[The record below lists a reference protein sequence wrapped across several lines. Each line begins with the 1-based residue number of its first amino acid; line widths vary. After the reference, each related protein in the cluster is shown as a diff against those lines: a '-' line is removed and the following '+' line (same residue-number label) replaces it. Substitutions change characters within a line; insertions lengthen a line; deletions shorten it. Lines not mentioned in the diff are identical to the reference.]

1 MFYKKN
7 TEKSLS
13 PELFKNPTSEYRGT
27 PFWAWNC
34 ELDKE
39 ELLRQIDIF
48 KEMGLGGF
56 HMHVRTGLST
66 PYLGEEYMGFINA
79 CVDKAREN
87 DMLAYLYDEDRWP
100 SGSAGGIVTQ
110 NDEYRQRLLRF
121 TTVPYKKERKNDI
134 FFVENTTVRT
144 EEGILL
150 TVFDIE
156 LDDKGYL
163 KEYRQIQPE
172 DEVKGTKWYVYMDY
186 SPKTS
191 WFNNQSYVD
200 TMNKEAMDRFIE
212 VTYEAYNKNCS
223 KDFGGV
229 IPSIFTDEPQV
240 AHKERL
246 NSSFDTCDVTLPW
259 TPTFPDTY
267 KAKYS
272 EDIMEHLPELFWNL
286 PDNKPSVTRYRYHD
300 HVADRFSEAFGQ
312 NCGQWCDEHGIA
324 LTGHLMCEQTL
335 YVQTLAVSEAMR
347 NYRGFGIPGIDMLC
361 AAHEFITAKQC
372 QSAVHQFGSEAML
385 SELYGVTG
393 WDFDFRGHKLH
404 GDWQAAL
411 GVTIRVQHL
420 SWVSMKGESKRDY
433 PASISYQ
440 SPWYGEY
447 RRIEDHFARVNTALT
462 RGKPIINVGV
472 IHPVESYWLF
482 WGPVDVNAPIANEID
497 SKFLQLADWLVKIN
511 TDFNF
516 ICEATLP
523 ELCENPT
530 APLTV
535 GKMAYDVIVVPECLT
550 LRSTTL
556 EALEKFKATGGK
568 LIFMGKEPA
577 FENAVPS
584 NRGKKLFADSISIE
598 YSRDA
603 LQKALED
610 SMYVTIRYA
619 DGSDTNRFCHQLRQ
633 DGDVKW
639 LFVAQA
645 INPPD
650 KNQIR
655 GDDIDITIKGKYS
668 IRLFDTQTGE
678 IYAVSCTYKEGNT
691 VFSREIHNYDS
702 LLLELTEI
710 SDEKESGS
718 IKTEEDAK
726 TPALSSVCVKNEVE
740 YTLSEPNCLLLDM
753 AEYKLDDGK
762 WQPEEEILRL
772 DAKLCGEIGLPARGG
787 HVAQPW
793 VIGRTPDEHTVSL
806 RFTIN
811 SEIDVQNVL
820 FASERITEGSLA
832 VNGNKVDIA
841 VCGWYVDKSIE
852 TVKIPDL
859 KKGMNII
866 ELTLPF
872 GVEFNTE
879 WCYLLGDFGVEVSGR
894 ASKLIKKPEK
904 VSFSDLTEQGF
915 PFYGGNI
922 TYHLP
927 ICSKTGKI
935 RLTVSDY
942 VGALITLNN
951 GQEIIYPPYNAW
963 ADVPVGDSI
972 LDITLF
978 GNRQNSFGH
987 VHYADRSLEWIG
999 PYAWRSEGDQWSYDY
1014 VLRKL
1019 GIICVPVV
1027 EE

>member
-7 TEKSLS
+7 SDKSLS
-13 PELFKNPTSEYRGT
+13 PELFKNPTAEYRGT

-34 ELDKE
+34 ELDKD

-56 HMHVRTGLST
+56 HMHVRTGMST
-66 PYLGEEYMGFINA
+66 PYLSDEYMDLINA
-79 CVDKAREN
+79 CVDRARDNE
-87 DMLAYLYDEDRWP
+87 MLAYLYDEDRWP
-100 SGSAGGIVTQ
+100 SGAAGGLVTK

-121 TTVPYKKERKNDI
+121 TTVPYKNEKSDAI

-144 EEGILL
+144 EEGSLI
-150 TVFDIE
+150 TVFDIV
-156 LDDKGYL
+156 LDENGCLESYK
-163 KEYRQIQPE
+163 QIGVQ
-172 DEVKGTKWYVYMDY
+172 DEAKGTKWFVYMDY

-212 VTYEAYNKNCS
+212 ITYETYNKHCS

-246 NSSFDTCDVTLPW
+246 MHSTDKNDVTLPW
-259 TPTFPDTY
+259 TPTFADTY
-267 KAKYS
+267 KAKYG
-272 EDIMEHLPELFWNL
+272 EDIIEHLPELFWNL

-312 NCGQWCDEHGIA
+312 NCGKWCDEHGIA

-335 YVQTLAVSEAMR
+335 YVQTMAVSEVMR

-411 GVTIRVQHL
+411 GVTVRVQHL
-420 SWVSMKGESKRDY
+420 SWVAMKGESKRDY

-447 RRIEDHFARVNTALT
+447 RRVEDHFARVNTALT
-462 RGKPIINVGV
+462 RGKPVINVGV

-482 WGPVDVNAPIANEID
+482 WGPADVNAAKAHEMD

-523 ELCENPT
+523 EMCENAT
-530 APLTV
+530 APLAV

-556 EALEKFKATGGK
+556 DALEKFKAAGGK
-568 LIFMGKEPA
+568 LIFMGKEP
-577 FENAVPS
+577 EYEDAVPS
-584 NRGKKLFADSISIE
+584 ERGKKLFADSISID

-603 LQKALED
+603 LQKVLDD
-610 SMYVTIRYA
+610 SMYITIRYA
-619 DGSDTNRFCHQLRQ
+619 DGSDTNRFCHQLRE

-650 KNQIR
+650 KNQIA

-668 IRLFDTQTGE
+668 LRLFDTETGE
-678 IYAVSCTYKEGNT
+678 IYPAACTYKDGNT

-702 LLLELTEI
+702 ILLELTAI
-710 SDEKESGS
+710 DDEPVAVCEKKE
-718 IKTEEDAK
+718 A
-726 TPALSSVCVKNEVE
+726 AANLSAVAVPNEVD

-753 AEYKLDDGK
+753 AEYRLDDGE

-772 DAKLCGEIGLPARGG
+772 DAKLCAEAGLPVRGG

-793 VIGRTPDEHTVSL
+793 VIGRAPDEHTISL
-806 RFTIN
+806 RFTVN
-811 SEIDVQNVL
+811 SEIDVDGVL
-820 FASERITEGSLA
+820 FASERIAEGTLT
-832 VNGNKVDIA
+832 VNGNKVETA
-841 VCGWYVDKSIE
+841 VCGWYVDKTME
-852 TVKIPDL
+852 TVKIPAL
-859 KKGMNII
+859 TKGKNNI

-872 GVEFNTE
+872 GVAFNTE
-879 WCYLLGDFGVEVSGR
+879 WCYLLGDFGVVVNGKDT
-894 ASKLIKKPEK
+894 KLVKRPEK
-904 VSFSDLTEQGF
+904 ISFGDLTHQGF

-922 TYHLP
+922 TYRLP
-927 ICSKTGKI
+927 VESKTGKVK
-935 RLTVSDY
+935 LTVSHY
-942 VGALITLNN
+942 VGALITLSD
-951 GQEIIYPPYNAW
+951 GQGIIYPPYSAEVN
-963 ADVPVGDSI
+963 VPVGKSI

-987 VHYADRSLEWIG
+987 VHYADPSLEWIG
-999 PYAWRSEGDQWSYDY
+999 PDAWRSQGDKWSYEY
-1014 VLRKL
+1014 VLRRL
-1019 GIICVPVV
+1019 GIICAPVV